1 MALKIIGAGF
11 GRTGTASIQLALEK
25 LGFEKC
31 YHMYEIR
38 NDKSKA
44 QAWYDASIKKPVDW
58 DDVFTGYQA
67 TIDWPACSF
76 YKDLIDKY
84 PNAKVILTVRDPDKW
99 YKSVRDTIYIMSNIL
114 PWWAYLLSGKSRI
127 MRKMISNV
135 IWDGTFNG
143 RFEQEDYAK
152 NVFLNHIE
160 QVKNTVAKEK
170 LLIYEVTQGWQPLCD
185 FLNLPI
191 PEGEA
196 FPNVNDTNTMK
207 QLIRDIK
214 FKINCFYI
222 FLIFIFSAIL
232 IYIF

>member
-1 MALKIIGAGF
+1 
-11 GRTGTASIQLALEK
+11 
-25 LGFEKC
+25 
-31 YHMYEIR
+31 
-38 NDKSKA
+38 
-44 QAWYDASIKKPVDW
+44 
-58 DDVFTGYQA
+58 
-67 TIDWPACSF
+67 
-76 YKDLIDKY
+76 
-84 PNAKVILTVRDPDKW
+84 
-99 YKSVRDTIYIMSNIL
+99 MSNIL
-114 PWWAYLLSGKSRI
+114 PWWVCLLSKRFRI
-127 MRKMISNV
+127 MKKMISNV

-143 RFEQEDYAK
+143 RFEQEEYAK
-152 NVFLNHIE
+152 TVFLNHIE
-160 QVKNTVAKEK
+160 QVKNSVAEEK

-232 IYIF
+232 SYIF